1 MTPASPS
8 FQKYELSFENSA
20 PSLSLV
26 QATPQ
31 PLGPGQVR
39 VAMRAASLNY
49 RDLLVRKGM
58 DPSALPRLAPLSD
71 GAGEVVEVA
80 PDVTVWQIGDR
91 VMPSFFPDW
100 HEGRFDPADNGGAL
114 GGSRDGVLAQ
124 QIVASAASL
133 VAIPDHLSFAQAATL
148 PCAAVTAWGAL
159 FERGRPLQRGD
170 VLLVQGTGGVAM
182 FGLQFARAVGARV
195 IVLSSSDEKLARA
208 GALGAEFGINYRNTP
223 NWADAVRNLTYGH
236 GADHILEL
244 GGAQTFEQSIAA
256 VAGGGVISQI
266 GVLTGFGAQPN
277 LNGLFMA
284 SASINGIMVGPR
296 AYLDRLSRFL
306 AEHRITPLIDQ
317 EFDFAALDAAFAHLE
332 SGSHMGKV
340 VVTL

>member
-1 MTPASPS
+1 MTTSHFRSYALTFDNGTSD
-8 FQKYELSFENSA
+8 
-20 PSLSLV
+20 LSLTES
-26 QATPQ
+26 TPQ
-31 PLGPGQVR
+31 ALAPGQVR
-39 VAMRAASLNY
+39 VAIKAASLNY
-49 RDLLVRKGM
+49 RDLIVRGGM
-58 DPSALPRLAPLSD
+58 DPSALPRLTPLSD
-71 GAGEVVEVA
+71 GAGEVIEVA
-80 PDVTVWQIGDR
+80 PDVTVWQVGDR

-100 HEGRFDPADNGGAL
+100 HEGRFDPVGNGGAL
-114 GGSRDGVLAQ
+114 GGSRDGVLAE
-124 QIVASAASL
+124 QIVTAAASL

-182 FGLQFARAVGARV
+182 FGLQFAHAVGARV

-208 GALGAEFGINYRNTP
+208 RELGAEFGINYRDTP
-223 NWADAVRNLTYGH
+223 DWADAVRALTGGH

-266 GVLTGFGAQPN
+266 GVLTGFGATPN

-296 AYLDRLSRFL
+296 AYLDRLSRFM
-306 AEHRITPLIDQ
+306 AQHKITPLIDRSFN
-317 EFDFAALDAAFAHLE
+317 FDALDAAFAHLE
-332 SGSHMGKV
+332 GAGHMGKV
-340 VVTL
+340 VITL